1 VNDIFFMT
9 DYKAL
14 SDTGLTMLLQQHDRK
29 AFEEIYRRYWHPLFL
44 HAYHILDD
52 EDESQ
57 DIIQDLFISFWNK
70 PLAAQIHTS
79 LKSYLYVMVRNKVLN
94 HIRRNKIN
102 ANFIQLLSTKLEER
116 DINTVQDIELKELI
130 VLIDKEIDLL
140 PRRMK
145 QVFEMSRKEFL
156 THKEIAERLGTSEE
170 TVKKQIT
177 NSLKLLRVKFD
188 QHLFL
193 VALLAEAIRHSKY

>member
-1 VNDIFFMT
+1 MI

-14 SDTGLTMLLQQHDRK
+14 SDSELAVLFQQQDRK

-52 EDESQ
+52 EDEAQ
-57 DIIQDLFISFWNK
+57 DIIQDLFIAFWNK
-70 PLAAQIHTS
+70 SFADRIHTS

-94 HIRRNKIN
+94 HIRKNKIN
-102 ANFIQLLSTKLEER
+102 SNFIQLLSTKLTEK
-116 DINTVQDIELKELI
+116 DFNTVHDIELKELT
-130 VLIDKEIDLL
+130 VLIDQEIDLL
-140 PRRMK
+140 PPRMK

-156 THKEIAERLGTSEE
+156 THREIAERLGTSEE

-193 VALLAEAIRHSKY
+193 AALLAEAIRHSRY

>member
-1 VNDIFFMT
+1 MI

-14 SDTGLTMLLQQHDRK
+14 SDSELAVLFEQQNRK
-29 AFEEIYRRYWHPLFL
+29 AFEEIYSRYWHPLFL

-52 EDESQ
+52 EDEAQ
-57 DIIQDLFISFWNK
+57 DIIQDLFIAFWNNSFTDR
-70 PLAAQIHTS
+70 IHTS
-79 LKSYLYVMVRNKVLN
+79 LKSYLYVMARNKVLN
-94 HIRRNKIN
+94 HIRKNKIN
-102 ANFIQLLSTKLEER
+102 ANFIQFLSTKLTEK
-116 DINTVQDIELKELI
+116 DFNTVQDIELKELTI
-130 VLIDKEIDLL
+130 LIDREIDML
-140 PRRMK
+140 PPRMK

-193 VALLAEAIRHSKY
+193 TALLAEAIRHGRY

>member
-1 VNDIFFMT
+1 MT
-9 DYKAL
+9 KYKAL
-14 SDTGLTMLLQQHDRK
+14 IDSELAVLFQQQDRK

-57 DIIQDLFISFWNK
+57 DIIQDIFISFWNK
-70 PLAAQIHTS
+70 PPTDQIHTS

-94 HIRRNKIN
+94 HIRKNKIN
-102 ANFIQLLSTKLEER
+102 ANFIQLLSTKLTEK
-116 DINTVQDIELKELI
+116 DFNTVQDIELKELA
-130 VLIDKEIDLL
+130 VLIDSEIDLL
-140 PRRMK
+140 PPRMK

-193 VALLAEAIRHSKY
+193 AALLAEAIHRGRY

>member
-1 VNDIFFMT
+1 MT
-9 DYKAL
+9 EYKAL
-14 SDTGLTMLLQQHDRK
+14 IDSELAVLFQQQDRK

-52 EDESQ
+52 EDEAQ
-57 DIIQDLFISFWNK
+57 DIIQDIFISFWNK
-70 PLAAQIHTS
+70 PPTDQIHTS

-94 HIRRNKIN
+94 HIRKNKIS
-102 ANFIQLLSTKLEER
+102 ANFIQLLSTKLTEK
-116 DINTVQDIELKELI
+116 DFNTIQDIELKELAE
-130 VLIDKEIDLL
+130 LIDKEIDLL
-140 PRRMK
+140 PPRMK

-177 NSLKLLRVKFD
+177 NSLKLLRVKFN
-188 QHLFL
+188 QHLF
-193 VALLAEAIRHSKY
+193 VAVLLAEAIRHGRH

>member
-1 VNDIFFMT
+1 MIE
-9 DYKAL
+9 YKAL
-14 SDTGLTMLLQQHDRK
+14 SDSELAMLFKQRDRK

-52 EDESQ
+52 EDEAQ
-57 DIIQDLFISFWNK
+57 DIVQDLFIAFWNK
-70 PLAAQIHTS
+70 PFTDQIHTS
-79 LKSYLYVMVRNKVLN
+79 LKSYLYVTVRNKVLN
-94 HIRRNKIN
+94 HIRKNRIKD
-102 ANFIQLLSTKLEER
+102 NFIQFLSTKLTEK
-116 DINTVQDIELKELI
+116 DFNTVNDIELKELT
-130 VLIDKEIDLL
+130 VLIDQEIDLL
-140 PRRMK
+140 PPRMK

-188 QHLFL
+188 QNIFL
-193 VALLAEAIRHSKY
+193 AALIAEVIRHGRY

>member
-1 VNDIFFMT
+1 MT
-9 DYKAL
+9 EYKAL
-14 SDTGLTMLLQQHDRK
+14 SDSELALLFQQQDRK

-52 EDESQ
+52 EDEAQ
-57 DIIQDLFISFWNK
+57 DIIQDLFIAFWNK
-70 PLAAQIHTS
+70 SFADHIHTS
-79 LKSYLYVMVRNKVLN
+79 LKSYLYVTVRNKVLN
-94 HIRRNKIN
+94 HIRKNKIN
-102 ANFIQLLSTKLEER
+102 ATFIQLLSTKLTEK
-116 DINTVQDIELKELI
+116 DFDTVHDIELKELTI
-130 VLIDKEIDLL
+130 LIDREIDLL
-140 PRRMK
+140 PPRMR

-193 VALLAEAIRHSKY
+193 AALLAEAIRHGRY

>member
-1 VNDIFFMT
+1 MT
-9 DYKAL
+9 EYKAL
-14 SDTGLTMLLQQHDRK
+14 SDSELAMLFQRQDRK

-52 EDESQ
+52 EDEAQ
-57 DIIQDLFISFWNK
+57 DIIQDLFIAFWNK
-70 PLAAQIHTS
+70 SSAEPIHTS
-79 LKSYLYVMVRNKVLN
+79 LKSYLYVMARNKVLN
-94 HIRRNKIN
+94 HIRKNKIN
-102 ANFIQLLSTKLEER
+102 ANFIQLLSSKLTEK
-116 DINTVQDIELKELI
+116 DFNTVQDIELKELTA
-130 VLIDKEIDLL
+130 LIDREIDLL
-140 PRRMK
+140 PPRMK

-193 VALLAEAIRHSKY
+193 AALLAEAIHHGRY

>member
-1 VNDIFFMT
+1 MT
-9 DYKAL
+9 EYKAL
-14 SDTGLTMLLQQHDRK
+14 SDSELALLFQQQDRK

-52 EDESQ
+52 QDEAQ
-57 DIIQDLFISFWNK
+57 DIIQDLFVAFWNK
-70 PLAAQIHTS
+70 SSANQIHTS

-94 HIRRNKIN
+94 HIRKNKIN
-102 ANFIQLLSTKLEER
+102 ANFIQLLSTKLTEK
-116 DINTVQDIELKELI
+116 DFNTVQDIELKELT
-130 VLIDKEIDLL
+130 VLIDREIDLL
-140 PRRMK
+140 PPRMK

-156 THKEIAERLGTSEE
+156 THKEIAERLGTAEE

-193 VALLAEAIRHSKY
+193 AALLAEAINHGRY

>member
-1 VNDIFFMT
+1 MT
-9 DYKAL
+9 EYNAL
-14 SDTGLTMLLQQHDRK
+14 IDSELAVLFQQQDRR

-52 EDESQ
+52 DDEAQ
-57 DIIQDLFISFWNK
+57 DIIQDIFISFWNK
-70 PLAAQIHTS
+70 PPTDQIHTS

-94 HIRRNKIN
+94 HIRKNKIN
-102 ANFIQLLSTKLEER
+102 ANFIQLLSTKLTEK
-116 DINTVQDIELKELI
+116 DFNTVQDIELKELA
-130 VLIDKEIDLL
+130 VLIDSEIDLL
-140 PRRMK
+140 PPRMK

-177 NSLKLLRVKFD
+177 NSLKLLRVKFNE
-188 QHLFL
+188 HLFL
-193 VALLAEAIRHSKY
+193 AALLADAIHRGRH

>member
-1 VNDIFFMT
+1 MI

-14 SDTGLTMLLQQHDRK
+14 SDSELAVLFEQQNRK

-44 HAYHILDD
+44 HAYHILGD
-52 EDESQ
+52 EDEAQ
-57 DIIQDLFISFWNK
+57 DIIQDLFIAFWNK
-70 PLAAQIHTS
+70 PFADRIHTS
-79 LKSYLYVMVRNKVLN
+79 LKSYLYVTVRNKVLN
-94 HIRRNKIN
+94 YIRKNKIN
-102 ANFIQLLSTKLEER
+102 ANFIQFLSTKLTEK
-116 DINTVQDIELKELI
+116 DFNMVQDIELKELTI
-130 VLIDKEIDLL
+130 LIDQEIELL
-140 PRRMK
+140 PPRMK

-193 VALLAEAIRHSKY
+193 AALLAETIRHGRY

>member
-1 VNDIFFMT
+1 MI

-14 SDTGLTMLLQQHDRK
+14 IDSELTVLFQQRDRE

-52 EDESQ
+52 EDEAQ
-57 DIIQDLFISFWNK
+57 DIIQDLFIAFWNK
-70 PLAAQIHTS
+70 SFADRIHTS
-79 LKSYLYVMVRNKVLN
+79 LKSYLYVMTRNKVLN
-94 HIRRNKIN
+94 HIRKNKIN
-102 ANFIQLLSTKLEER
+102 ANFIQLLSSKLTEK
-116 DINTVQDIELKELI
+116 DFNTVQDIELKELT
-130 VLIDKEIDLL
+130 VLIDREIDLL
-140 PRRMK
+140 PPRMK

-193 VALLAEAIRHSKY
+193 AALLVEAIHRGRH

>member
-1 VNDIFFMT
+1 MI

-14 SDTGLTMLLQQHDRK
+14 SDSKLAVLFEQQDRK

-52 EDESQ
+52 EDEAQ
-57 DIIQDLFISFWNK
+57 DIIQDLFVAFWNK
-70 PLAAQIHTS
+70 SFTDRIHTS
-79 LKSYLYVMVRNKVLN
+79 LKSYLYVTVRNKVLN
-94 HIRRNKIN
+94 HIRKNKIN
-102 ANFIQLLSTKLEER
+102 TNFIQFLGTKLTEK
-116 DINTVQDIELKELI
+116 DFNTVQDIELKELTI
-130 VLIDKEIDLL
+130 LIDREIDLL
-140 PRRMK
+140 PPRMK

-156 THKEIAERLGTSEE
+156 SHKEIAERLGTSEE

-193 VALLAEAIRHSKY
+193 AALLAEAIRQGRY

>member
-1 VNDIFFMT
+1 MT
-9 DYKAL
+9 EYKAL
-14 SDTGLTMLLQQHDRK
+14 IDSELAVLFQQQDRK

-52 EDESQ
+52 EDEAQ

-70 PLAAQIHTS
+70 PPTDQIHTS

-94 HIRRNKIN
+94 HIRKNKIN
-102 ANFIQLLSTKLEER
+102 ANFIQLLSTKLTEK
-116 DINTVQDIELKELI
+116 DFKTVQDIELKELA
-130 VLIDKEIDLL
+130 VLIDSEIDLL
-140 PRRMK
+140 PPRMK

-177 NSLKLLRVKFD
+177 NSLKLLRVKFN

-193 VALLAEAIRHSKY
+193 AALLAEAIHRGRH

>member
-1 VNDIFFMT
+1 MIE
-9 DYKAL
+9 YKAL
-14 SDTGLTMLLQQHDRK
+14 NDSELTTLFQQQDRK

-52 EDESQ
+52 EDEAQ
-57 DIIQDLFISFWNK
+57 DIIQDLFVTFWNK
-70 PLAAQIHTS
+70 PFVGQIHTS
-79 LKSYLYVMVRNKVLN
+79 LKAYLYVMVRNKVLN
-94 HIRRNKIN
+94 HIRKNKIN
-102 ANFIQLLSTKLEER
+102 ANFIQLLSTRLTEKDL
-116 DINTVQDIELKELI
+116 NTVQNIELKELTA
-130 VLIDKEIDLL
+130 LIDQEIDLL
-140 PRRMK
+140 PPRMK

-188 QHLFL
+188 QNLFL
-193 VALLAEAIRHSKY
+193 AALVAEAIHHGRY

>member
-1 VNDIFFMT
+1 MT
-9 DYKAL
+9 EYKAL
-14 SDTGLTMLLQQHDRK
+14 IDSELAVLFQQQDRK

-52 EDESQ
+52 EDEAQ

-70 PLAAQIHTS
+70 PPTDQIHTS
-79 LKSYLYVMVRNKVLN
+79 LKSYLYVIVRNKVLN
-94 HIRRNKIN
+94 HIRKNKIN
-102 ANFIQLLSTKLEER
+102 ANFIQLLSTKLTEK
-116 DINTVQDIELKELI
+116 DFKTVQDIELKELA
-130 VLIDKEIDLL
+130 VLIDSEIGLL
-140 PRRMK
+140 PPRMK

-156 THKEIAERLGTSEE
+156 THREIAERLGTSEE

-177 NSLKLLRVKFD
+177 NSLKLLRVKFN

-193 VALLAEAIRHSKY
+193 AALLAEAIHCGRH

>member
-1 VNDIFFMT
+1 MT
-9 DYKAL
+9 QYKSL
-14 SDTGLTMLLQQHDRK
+14 TDTDLNVLFQQHDRK

-44 HAYHILDD
+44 HAYHILGD

-94 HIRRNKIN
+94 HIRKNRIN
-102 ANFIQLLSTKLEER
+102 DNFIQLLSTKLVEK
-116 DINTVQDIELKELI
+116 DLSTIQDIELKELS
-130 VLIDKEIDLL
+130 VLIDKEIDRL
-140 PRRMK
+140 PPRMK

-193 VALLAEAIRHSKY
+193 AALLAEALRHGKY

>member
-1 VNDIFFMT
+1 MT
-9 DYKAL
+9 GYKAL
-14 SDTGLTMLLQQHDRK
+14 SDSELTMLFQQHDRK

-52 EDESQ
+52 EDEAQ

-70 PLAAQIHTS
+70 SFADRIHTS

-94 HIRRNKIN
+94 HIRKNKIN
-102 ANFIQLLSTKLEER
+102 ANFIQLLSTKLTEK
-116 DINTVQDIELKELI
+116 DFNTVQYMEQKELAG
-130 VLIDKEIDLL
+130 LIDQEIDLL
-140 PRRMK
+140 PPRMK
-145 QVFEMSRKEFL
+145 QVFEMSRKEFM

-193 VALLAEAIRHSKY
+193 AALLAETIRHGRY

>member
-1 VNDIFFMT
+1 MI

-14 SDTGLTMLLQQHDRK
+14 GDSELAVLFEQQDRK
-29 AFEEIYRRYWHPLFL
+29 AFEEIYSRYWHPLFL

-52 EDESQ
+52 EDEAQ
-57 DIIQDLFISFWNK
+57 DIIQDLFIAFWNK
-70 PLAAQIHTS
+70 PFADRIHTS
-79 LKSYLYVMVRNKVLN
+79 LKSYLYVTVRNKVLN
-94 HIRRNKIN
+94 HIRKNKIN
-102 ANFIQLLSTKLEER
+102 ANFIQFLSTKLTEK
-116 DINTVQDIELKELI
+116 DFNTVRDIELKELVI
-130 VLIDKEIDLL
+130 LIDQEIDLL
-140 PRRMK
+140 PPRMK

-193 VALLAEAIRHSKY
+193 AALLAEAIRRGRY

>member
-1 VNDIFFMT
+1 MI

-14 SDTGLTMLLQQHDRK
+14 SDSELTVLFQQQDRE
-29 AFEEIYRRYWHPLFL
+29 AFEEIYHRYWHPLFL

-52 EDESQ
+52 EDEAQ
-57 DIIQDLFISFWNK
+57 DIIQDLFIAFWNK
-70 PLAAQIHTS
+70 SFADRVHTS
-79 LKSYLYVMVRNKVLN
+79 LKSYLYVMTRNKVLN
-94 HIRRNKIN
+94 HIRKNKIN
-102 ANFIQLLSTKLEER
+102 ANFIQFLSTKLTEK
-116 DINTVQDIELKELI
+116 DFNTVQDIELKELT
-130 VLIDKEIDLL
+130 VLIDREIDQL
-140 PRRMK
+140 PPRMK

-193 VALLAEAIRHSKY
+193 AALLVEAIHRGRH